1 MFIVGEGLLQVSI
14 ADDDGEAVEVAT
26 LEPGDF
32 FGEQSLLTGAP
43 RSATVVCAY
52 DALIAEITKDAVSRL
67 IAKNPEVVELLSR
80 AMARRALENESAL
93 NERNLDDASIEQEA
107 NRTFDKIKRFFRLG
121 TP

>member
-1 MFIVGEGLLQVSI
+1 M
-14 ADDDGEAVEVAT
+14 
-26 LEPGDF
+26 
-32 FGEQSLLTGAP
+32 
-43 RSATVVCAY
+43 VCAY

-80 AMARRALENESAL
+80 AMARRALENETAL